1 MTNNLAKIAKDLRAF
16 AKRCKDVHYSD
27 SLLISFILSGILSL
41 ASISFSDT
49 FDNLSD
55 SQKEAAMDSINE
67 MRQQI
72 NYARK
77 DNDKLIKGSSLELV
91 KLMEQGDQVVKS
103 PWGSQQ
109 FGFGYTYNS
118 WGTSFKGRG
127 GKQNDIKYRRTND
140 LTKYVYD
147 PNLHE
152 YGATN
157 LHIKRNKEPDA
168 LVINPA
174 NVHKSYTPPTATRM
188 DAMILIDGPQF
199 NPNINGLNSSYYNYG
214 FSTNP
219 SRGYTPRVVG
229 LTDLNAANNTSGN
242 ESRYSSENNSVGGTF
257 VTNDATI
264 YNTYYS
270 GGTHNSSHKANIL
283 PHPTTGGSTEYSNIT
298 KLSGIFKSGLGNT
311 TGAEHYDGP
320 YTNTGGDVTRYKSY
334 SDTYYYYVNVNNNSL
349 NSYYPNAE
357 HSGEHGRDMTY
368 WRGTATIN
376 IGGNPPKNIDNPG
389 TPETPDDR
397 RNIILANN
405 SSGLTIQDSKFYVE
419 RDRSIDYR
427 NAIRVTSGDLNISNT
442 TTGSSGYY
450 NGNEDLT
457 SKRYGTI
464 FQIKPNWS
472 NAIFVGSGG
481 GNVNV
486 STTPGE
492 LGTTFTIDGNWSNG
506 ILMTSSG
513 KTVTARNST
522 FNVNGGSST
531 GILMANNAG
540 NADVTATFNVGTAN
554 NSAHGLLIE
563 SGTSNNTVN
572 SGSIFNVTNGNGISL
587 LKGTATVDGSRFNVA
602 GGNGIYVSGNNSTL
616 TSVSGSHFTMTG
628 ANTNGILKNTNT
640 DTTVTGSTFDVN
652 GAGST
657 GITYNGGSANEVIEG
672 STFNVN
678 GRNNNTAGIN
688 MIDTAEITVKPKTNF
703 YVNGSAIGIEVKNNG
718 KQAKTIKFSGNYPVL
733 TNQYETAMTLSGG
746 NNVAVNIKGGDMNPD
761 APVSGGG
768 ATQDTKKSVTLKAN
782 SATDNG
788 LDIYFH
794 SSDNVGYYNAGYAS
808 NLEIQSGQNDKI
820 MNTNN
825 AGGFG
830 VVKIGDTNNGY
841 NNNEI
846 FANQGYVKQGNI
858 QLTHI
863 ELDGNNN
870 TIAYFAKRTGSDFFT
885 GPTNNNNGNV
895 GFFGTT
901 AGTSNITLQG
911 VIGHEHSSDGNIA
924 VYAESG
930 QRDGMNTWSFIG
942 DNTNSARNINLTDLK
957 ITDLNV
963 GTNKNAKNTTLVF
976 SKNGTVVEVANDTS
990 ATRGALIANTISD
1003 GTYNN
1008 GTANKWGYAVPFDS
1022 RSTNT
1027 TIAYAT
1033 GIFDNNIHKFTV
1045 NDHTL
1050 FDGKPSEIKIISP
1063 VDMAS
1068 LEGTAYRAKDGGKV
1082 TVDKNGAAVAT
1093 RAGGYKSIIAYA
1105 EDSLSRRQ
1113 ASNDTTYPTTKK
1125 TLVRAEGSVVYINGN
1140 ITAAD
1145 ESLFSTTSDTKSGRA
1160 SADLKMLIKI

>member
-140 LTKYVYD
+140 LTKYVFD

-157 LHIKRNKEPDA
+157 LHIKRNKEPDV

-188 DAMILIDGPQF
+188 DTMTMIDGPQF

-219 SRGYTPRVVG
+219 SRGYTPRGVG

-242 ESRYSSENNSVGGTF
+242 ESRYNSENNSTGGTF
-257 VTNDATI
+257 VTRGATI
-264 YNTYYS
+264 YNTYGS
-270 GGTHNSSHKANIL
+270 GGTHNTSYQANIL
-283 PHPTTGGSTEYSNIT
+283 PHPTSGSILHNNID
-298 KLSGIFKSGLGNT
+298 KLSGFFKSGLGD
-311 TGAEHYDGP
+311 GASAEHYDGP
-320 YTNTGGDVTRYKSY
+320 YTDASNVTRYKSK
-334 SDTYYYYVNVNNNSL
+334 SDTYYYYVNVNNDSL
-349 NSYYPNAE
+349 NSYYPNSDV
-357 HSGEHGRDMTY
+357 SGNHGRDMTY
-368 WRGTATIN
+368 WRGNARIDIN
-376 IGGNPPKNIDNPG
+376 NGKITEISETGI
-389 TPETPDDR
+389 PETPDDR
-397 RNIILANN
+397 KNIVLADNP
-405 SSGLTIQDSKFYVE
+405 SGLTVEDSVFYVGNA
-419 RDRSIDYR
+419 RSIPSR
-427 NAIRVTSGDLNISNT
+427 NAIRVIAGDLNISNT
-442 TTGSSGYY
+442 ISGSNGYY
-450 NGNEDLT
+450 KGNPAGDAH
-457 SKRYGTI
+457 RDGTTFHI
-464 FQIKPNWS
+464 IPSHS
-472 NAIFVGSGG
+472 NAILVASTG

-486 STTPGE
+486 STNNGQ
-492 LGTTFTIDGNWSNG
+492 GTTFTIDGNLSNG
-506 ILMTSSG
+506 ILMTAAG
-513 KTVTARNST
+513 KTVTARKST

-531 GILMANNAG
+531 GILMANNADD
-540 NADVTATFNVGTAN
+540 ADVTATFNVGTAN

-563 SGTSNNTVN
+563 SGSDSNVVR

-587 LKGTATVDGSRFNVA
+587 LKGTATVDGSVFSVA
-602 GGNGIYVSGNNSTL
+602 GGNGIYVSGSNSTL
-616 TSVSGSHFTMTG
+616 TSVRGSRFTMTG

-640 DTTVTGSTFDVN
+640 NTIVTGSTFDVN

-657 GITYNGGSANEVIEG
+657 GITYNGGSTAEVIEG

-678 GRNNNTAGIN
+678 GHNNNTAGIN

-718 KQAKTIKFSGNYPVL
+718 KQAKTIKFSGNYPPL
-733 TNQYETAMTLSGG
+733 SNQHETSMTLSNGS
-746 NNVAVNIKGGDMNPD
+746 NVAVNIKGGDMNPD

-768 ATQDTKKSVTLKAN
+768 ATQDTKKSVILKAN

-846 FANQGYVKQGNI
+846 FANQGYVKQGNYSI
-858 QLTHI
+858 
-863 ELDGNNN
+863 N
-870 TIAYFAKRTGSDFFT
+870 TYRT
-885 GPTNNNNGNV
+885 
-895 GFFGTT
+895 
-901 AGTSNITLQG
+901 
-911 VIGHEHSSDGNIA
+911 
-924 VYAESG
+924 
-930 QRDGMNTWSFIG
+930 
-942 DNTNSARNINLTDLK
+942 
-957 ITDLNV
+957 
-963 GTNKNAKNTTLVF
+963 
-976 SKNGTVVEVANDTS
+976 
-990 ATRGALIANTISD
+990 
-1003 GTYNN
+1003 
-1008 GTANKWGYAVPFDS
+1008 
-1022 RSTNT
+1022 
-1027 TIAYAT
+1027 
-1033 GIFDNNIHKFTV
+1033 
-1045 NDHTL
+1045 
-1050 FDGKPSEIKIISP
+1050 
-1063 VDMAS
+1063 
-1068 LEGTAYRAKDGGKV
+1068 
-1082 TVDKNGAAVAT
+1082 
-1093 RAGGYKSIIAYA
+1093 
-1105 EDSLSRRQ
+1105 
-1113 ASNDTTYPTTKK
+1113 
-1125 TLVRAEGSVVYINGN
+1125 
-1140 ITAAD
+1140 
-1145 ESLFSTTSDTKSGRA
+1145 
-1160 SADLKMLIKI
+1160 